1 MTNQSEI
8 YSQILKDCFWEYN
21 LNKEKIHKL
30 STSGEFSEKKFLF
43 EKILLNSTEVFR
55 ALEIFNPE
63 DLKVL
68 IEDFK
73 VPEFNYDFIFK
84 RKNIVEVYFLDKP
97 LLIKELQWTV

>member
-21 LNKEKIHKL
+21 FNKEKIHKL
-30 STSGEFSEKKFLF
+30 STSKEFSEKKFLF
-43 EKILLNSTEVFR
+43 EKILLNSTEFLR
-55 ALEIFNPE
+55 ALEIFNSE
-63 DLKVL
+63 DLIVL

-73 VPEFNYDFIFK
+73 IPEFNYEFIFK
-84 RKNIVEVYFLDKP
+84 RKNLVEVFYLDKP